1 MSAELWQLRIHDINQ
16 ADPNVDGKFVLYWM
30 IANRRTEWNF
40 SLQRAAWWAEKL
52 KRPLVIFEALRV
64 GYPWASDRLHTFVL
78 QGMHDNQTALH
89 DAPVVYYP
97 YVEPKKDAA
106 KGLLETLAAEA
117 CVVVTD
123 DFPCFFLPRMVAAVG
138 KKLKVKLEAIDSNGL
153 LPMRA
158 ADRDFPLAH
167 SFRRFLQKELPKHLE
182 NAPWANPLA
191 GKSFP
196 AADNDLIAHIQK
208 KWPALDAETL
218 ADPKEFIARLPI
230 DHKVP
235 SVETIGG
242 ARAARQQL
250 KWFLQEGLPRYAE
263 QRNDVESECASQLS
277 PYLHFGH
284 LSVHEIFHA
293 LTQQEKWEP
302 GQISP
307 KVTGKREGW
316 WNMSDGA
323 EAFLDEIITWREL
336 GYNMCHLRDD
346 YDQYDSLPDWAKA
359 TLKAHTAD
367 QREHV
372 YTLEQ
377 FEQAQTHDPL
387 WNAAQRQLVRDGRIH
402 NYLRMLWGK
411 KILHW
416 TNTPQEAAQVMIE
429 LNNKYALDG
438 RNPNSYSGIFW
449 CLGRYDRA
457 WGPEREIFG
466 KIRYMT
472 SDSAMRK
479 LSLKEYLRQYAAN
492 QLFG

>member
-1 MSAELWQLRIHDINQ
+1 MSAELWQLRIQEANQ
-16 ADPNVDGKFVLYWM
+16 ADVNTDGKYVLYWM

-78 QGMHDNQTALH
+78 QGMRDNLSALQ
-89 DAPVVYYP
+89 DAPVAYYP

-106 KGLLETLAAEA
+106 KGLLEALAADA
-117 CVVVTD
+117 CLVVTD

-138 KKLKVKLEAIDSNGL
+138 KKLPVKLETIDSNGL

-158 ADRDFPLAH
+158 ADRDFPRAH
-167 SFRRFLQKELPKHLE
+167 SFRRFLQKELPQHLA
-182 NAPWANPLA
+182 NTPRANPLS

-196 AADNDLIAHIQK
+196 AADRQLIAHVLK
-208 KWPALDAETL
+208 KWPAIDADTL
-218 ADPKEFIARLPI
+218 AAPGEFLAGLPI
-230 DHKVP
+230 DHEVRP
-235 SVETIGG
+235 VETCGG
-242 ARAARQQL
+242 SQAARRQL

-284 LSVHEIFHA
+284 LSAHEVFYK

-302 GQISP
+302 DQISP
-307 KVTGKREGW
+307 KVTGSREGW
-316 WNMSDGA
+316 WNMSEGA

-346 YDQYDSLPDWAKA
+346 YDQYGSLPDWAQA
-359 TLKAHTAD
+359 TLAEHKAD
-367 QREHV
+367 EREHV
-372 YTLEQ
+372 YTLKQ

-416 TNTPQEAAQVMIE
+416 TNTPQYAAQVMIE

-479 LSLKEYLRQYAAN
+479 LSLKGYLKEYAAG
-492 QLFG
+492 QLFD